1 MSRLG
6 TPTLAK
12 DASVEGC
19 VDVRVELMVMPF
31 VKIWIRRTHAVQGRH
46 AGAWG
51 ELMQTGPG
59 AVLPVTGPEAQDDD
73 SGEFILDE

>member
-1 MSRLG
+1 
-6 TPTLAK
+6 
-12 DASVEGC
+12 
-19 VDVRVELMVMPF
+19 MVMPF